1 MESHRRP
8 APAVGCTQVRR
19 EDKTMD
25 MRQYSGSGFLKVA
38 DIEASGPRRLT
49 IVDVAE
55 GRFGKPDIEFD
66 DGSKVG
72 VNATNNRALIAAYG
86 SDSDNWIGKHVQ
98 LVVGEVVYQGDVKAC
113 ILVRPL
119 SKPIEKKPAPSPDMD
134 DSIPF

>member
-72 VNATNNRALIAAYG
+72 VNATNNRVLIAAYG

-98 LVVGEVVYQGDVKAC
+98 LVVGEVLYQGTPKASVL
-113 ILVRPL
+113 IRPV
-119 SKPIEKKPAPSPDMD
+119 SQPIAKKAPPGPDMD
-134 DSIPF
+134 DFIPF

>member
-1 MESHRRP
+1 
-8 APAVGCTQVRR
+8 
-19 EDKTMD
+19 MD
-25 MRQYSGSGFLKVA
+25 MTQYSGSGFLKVA

-72 VNATNNRALIAAYG
+72 VNATNNRTLIAAYG
-86 SDSDNWIGKHVQ
+86 ANSDNWIGKHVQ
-98 LVVGEVVYQGDVKAC
+98 LVVGEVPYQGTPKAC

-119 SKPIEKKPAPSPDMD
+119 SKPIEKKPEPSPDMD
-134 DSIPF
+134 DFIPF

>member
-1 MESHRRP
+1 
-8 APAVGCTQVRR
+8 VGCKQARR

-55 GRFGKPDIEFD
+55 GKFGKPDIEFD

-86 SDSDNWIGKHVQ
+86 SNSDWIGKHVQ
-98 LVVGEVVYQGDVKAC
+98 LVVGEIPYQGTPKAC
-113 ILVRPL
+113 VLIRPV
-119 SKPIEKKPAPSPDMD
+119 SPPIAKKAPPSEPAMNDE
-134 DSIPF
+134 IPF